1 MSNKK
6 WKSGEKI
13 VAFSEYLNFIW
24 LVAAQSLGK
33 CFSSL
38 TENIH
43 VYVAMHVNMHVNE
56 HVHKKKNTTYLYQC
70 FYDHEA
76 WCQNSAA

>member
-13 VAFSEYLNFIW
+13 VVFSEYLNFIW
-24 LVAAQSLGK
+24 LVAARGAPVAAQSLGK

-38 TENIH
+38 K
-43 VYVAMHVNMHVNE
+43 V
-56 HVHKKKNTTYLYQC
+56 C
-70 FYDHEA
+70 
-76 WCQNSAA
+76 